1 MLELV
6 HLLAVNMKRQTYIGL
21 IIKIQRVLHL
31 DSHIQVLAL
40 LEMELLTDMGIERLV
55 YELAVKQRDTL
66 EGSGSVAV
74 FARIMM
80 DEGCVFAMI
89 THLVIHIRKI
99 AAYHIQHL
107 VMGQTLLKILIKPL
121 ADLLFEWV
129 VQVKKCFGHEVPLYY
144 KSYLHKNACFYARYN
159 CR

>member
-6 HLLAVNMKRQTYIGL
+6 NLLAVNMKRQTDIGL

-89 THLVIHIRKI
+89 
-99 AAYHIQHL
+99 
-107 VMGQTLLKILIKPL
+107 
-121 ADLLFEWV
+121 
-129 VQVKKCFGHEVPLYY
+129 
-144 KSYLHKNACFYARYN
+144 
-159 CR
+159 